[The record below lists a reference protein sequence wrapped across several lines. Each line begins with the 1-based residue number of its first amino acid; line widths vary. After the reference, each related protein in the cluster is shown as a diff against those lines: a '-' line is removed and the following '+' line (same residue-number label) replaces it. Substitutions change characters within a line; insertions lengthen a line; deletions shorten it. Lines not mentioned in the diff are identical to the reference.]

1 MLSWL
6 TILEETCRFDLPAK
20 GGPISWAFDFPNRSR
35 FPTLTC
41 DKLALILGTMTRT
54 EEVKSMIRSFVVS
67 QKGKGLD
74 ARFFL
79 FGSRVRGDNR
89 ARSDFDLA
97 IDAGRPL
104 PATIMADLRDG
115 LEELPTLFR
124 IDLVDAAAVSDRFA
138 AEAFSAVE
146 ELA

>member
-1 MLSWL
+1 
-6 TILEETCRFDLPAK
+6 
-20 GGPISWAFDFPNRSR
+20 
-35 FPTLTC
+35 
-41 DKLALILGTMTRT
+41 MTRT

-79 FGSRVRGDNR
+79 FGSRVRGDSR

-104 PATIMADLRDG
+104 PATVMADLRDG

-124 IDLVDAAAVSDRFA
+124 IDLVDAATVSERFA
-138 AEAFSAVE
+138 AEAFSTVE